1 MKQGWWLYSNDLQL
15 AIRYQRRAAA
25 AAKLIEEKAKNIS
38 MLTYLG
44 EHTDCEAEIIKQK
57 IDSLTIGKQALCRAR
72 RGQQK
77 SNTWASLSSHGNL
90 AAAVDRVN
98 RAVGCGHAV
107 CILLVGGIGDQLE
120 AASLVLAHQRR
131 RRIGR
136 DPDLKMKAEGQNSKV
151 VMDHLKNSKCK
162 HLLANSCDKFAVE
175 LSTPMYRY
183 WMERTK
189 YLPLMF
195 DSIHEINNDLQEA
208 NTWNILVCWRC
219 KKDPQNQFSSFSR
232 SVPFASIIEWLKDW
246 SNEIEEKTITIN
258 DISEYSDR
266 EHAILKSMF
275 PKINLIRK
283 KIKSLG
289 DTVQLVENSHEIITV
304 DTSLGH
310 LAATS
315 EAKTNLLLPLHPDE
329 RWLELPQSKGV
340 YMNNIRIYQQKVF
353 NCWEEPLGDIRNYLG
368 RRINQSR

>member
-1 MKQGWWLYSNDLQL
+1 MKQGWWLYCNDLNL
-15 AIRYQRRAAA
+15 AISYQWK
-25 AAKLIEEKAKNIS
+25 AAKAAKQGEERAKQIS

-44 EHTDCEAEIIKQK
+44 EHIDCEAEIIKQK

-90 AAAVDRVN
+90 AAAVDRVEEAI
-98 RAVGCGHAV
+98 RCGHAV

-120 AASLVLAHQRR
+120 AASLVMAHQRQ

-136 DPDLKMKAEGQNSKV
+136 DPDLKIRAEGQNNKV
-151 VMDHLKNSKCK
+151 VTEYLENSKCRD
-162 HLLANSCDKFAVE
+162 LLAGSADKFAVE

-183 WMERTK
+183 WVERTK

-195 DSIHEINNDLQEA
+195 ESILEINKEIKEEKTL
-208 NTWNILVCWRC
+208 NILVCWRC

-232 SVPFASIIEWLKDW
+232 SVPFADIIEWLNEW
-246 SNEIEEKTITIN
+246 SGEIEEKAITIN
-258 DISEYSDR
+258 DISEYSDQ
-266 EHAILKSMF
+266 ECTILRKLF
-275 PKINLIRK
+275 PKVNLMRK
-283 KIKSLG
+283 EIKNLR
-289 DTVQLVENSHEIITV
+289 DTVQIIERSHEIITV

-315 EAKTNLLLPLHPDE
+315 EVKTNLLLPLYHDE
-329 RWLELPQSKGV
+329 RWLELLRSEGV
-340 YMNNIRIYQQKVF
+340 YMNNIKKHQQNIF
-353 NCWEEPLGDIRNYLG
+353 NSWKEPLGHISQYL
-368 RRINQSR
+368 RKRTNKH